1 MEADRIPPMLLE
13 GCDPL
18 RYHGFRSR
26 QGVGVIE
33 RDIDSDLWNR
43 LRPLAGRVFGSSLHF
58 AMATVNPDGTPH
70 VTPIGS
76 LILTDPGEA
85 YFFEVLTRQL
95 RTNLDNSSPIAVLGV
110 ISSLRLWV
118 PSFVAGR
125 FKAPPAF
132 RLRGV
137 AGESRPSTA
146 EERARWKRKVRYLRW
161 TQGYKALWANVDT
174 VRELHFH
181 QLQPVKI
188 GRMTSGLE
196 WV

>member
-1 MEADRIPPMLLE
+1 M
-13 GCDPL
+13 
-18 RYHGFRSR
+18 
-26 QGVGVIE
+26 E

-43 LRPLAGRVFGSSLHF
+43 LKPLAGRVFGSSLHF

-95 RTNLDNSSPIAVLGV
+95 RTNLDNGSPIAVLGV
-110 ISSLRLWV
+110 VSSLRLWV

-125 FKAPPAF
+125 FKTPPAF

-137 AGESRPSTA
+137 AGKSRPSTA

-161 TQGYKALWANVDT
+161 TRGYEELWANVDT

-188 GRMTSGLE
+188 GRMTSGME

>member
-1 MEADRIPPMLLE
+1 M
-13 GCDPL
+13 
-18 RYHGFRSR
+18 
-26 QGVGVIE
+26 E

-43 LRPLAGRVFGSSLHF
+43 LKPLAGRVFGSSLHF
-58 AMATVNPDGTPH
+58 AMATVNPDGNPH

-95 RTNLDNSSPIAVLGV
+95 PTNLDNGSPIAVLGV

-125 FKAPPAF
+125 FKTPPAF

-137 AGESRPSTA
+137 AGKSRPSTA
-146 EERARWKRKVRYLRW
+146 AERDRWKRKVRYLRW
-161 TQGYKALWANVDT
+161 TRGYEALWANVDT

-181 QLQPVKI
+181 QLQPVEI
-188 GRMTSGLE
+188 GRMTSGME